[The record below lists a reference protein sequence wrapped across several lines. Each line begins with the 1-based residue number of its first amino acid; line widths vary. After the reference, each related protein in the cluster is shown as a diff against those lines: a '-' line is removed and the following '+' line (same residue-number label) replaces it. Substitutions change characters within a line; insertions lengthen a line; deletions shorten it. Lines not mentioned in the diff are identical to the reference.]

1 MTRRGFLQLASTG
14 LISAAWIRPANAALP
29 QGLDKFTVPGTACA
43 NVTPTPAVPD
53 DQTFLKGASER
64 SRLVESGMTGQKL
77 VITGVVKGVVCGPIK
92 GARIDFW
99 QADANGTYDPLGM
112 KLRGYQLTGD
122 NGQYRLETI
131 VPGSY
136 SGRAPRI
143 NARIQASGKP
153 ALTTALY
160 FPDNKLNPRDPAF
173 KPELVV
179 KVTPSADGLIGTFDF
194 VLNA

>member
-14 LISAAWIRPANAALP
+14 LISAAWIRPANAAVP

-43 NVTPTPAVPD
+43 NVTPTPAVAD
-53 DQTFLKGASER
+53 DKTFLPGAPER
-64 SRLVESGMTGQKL
+64 ARLVEPGMTGRTL
-77 VITGVVKGVVCGPIK
+77 VLTGVVKGVVCGPIK

-99 QADANGTYDPLGM
+99 QADAKGTYDLTGM

-131 VPGSY
+131 LPGAY
-136 SGRAPRI
+136 ADRAAHL
-143 NARIQASGKP
+143 NARIQATGKP
-153 ALTTALY
+153 TLTTAL
-160 FPDNKLNPRDPAF
+160 FLADNAVTRRDPQYHA
-173 KPELVV
+173 ELVV
-179 KVTPSADGLIGTFDF
+179 KITSSPDGLTGAFDF